1 MISTKVIIPLDKIYA
16 IEQKLCH
23 FGTLNAYF
31 IILPHLSVPLQICQL
46 YATYAT
52 STRELFFVFG
62 VGHVPNI

>member
-31 IILPHLSVPLQICQL
+31 IILPHHFTTSHLSDIFNSIL
-46 YATYAT
+46 YIKIIFIT
-52 STRELFFVFG
+52 
-62 VGHVPNI
+62 H